1 MSEEKALVAVEQR
14 TVTFYDDQIP
24 IVLVDKAGGNQVYVP
39 VRPICDF
46 LGVDWSAQYRR
57 IGRDAV
63 LSEELIPCV
72 VVTATQGQPDQ
83 RRELQCLPLE
93 FINGFLFGINATRVK
108 EEVRDRLIRYQRE
121 CYTVLSEAFQE
132 GRLTAEPAFSDLLAS
147 DSPAVQAYKMAAA
160 IMKMARQQ
168 ILLEAKLETYG
179 SQLDDHEQRLEEIE
193 SSLSRS
199 DRFVTRE
206 QASRISQ
213 AVRNIGLL
221 LTKRTGRNE
230 YGAVYG
236 ELYRRYDISA
246 YRELPASKYEDAIQ
260 WLNNWRQ
267 SLVDD
272 VEF

>member
-1 MSEEKALVAVEQR
+1 MSQEETGLAVVEQKEVSFYNDQVLAVR
-14 TVTFYDDQIP
+14 TNDG
-24 IVLVDKAGGNQVYVP
+24 AVYVP
-39 VRPICDF
+39 IRPICDL
-46 LGVDWSAQYRR
+46 LGVDWSAQRRR
-57 IGRDAV
+57 INRDPV
-63 LSEELIPCV
+63 LSEE
-72 VVTATQGQPDQ
+72 VTNIDVLVQDDYRTVTRQM
-83 RRELQCLPLE
+83 LSLPLDY
-93 FINGFLFGINATRVK
+93 ISGFLFGINTNRVK
-108 EEVRDRLIRYQRE
+108 AELQDRLIRYQRE
-121 CYTVLSEAFQE
+121 CYKVLADAFQE
-132 GRLTAEPAFSDLLAS
+132 GRLTADPSFDDLLQS
-147 DSPAVQAYKMAAA
+147 ESPAVQAYKMAAA

-168 ILLEAKLETYG
+168 ILLESKLEIYG

-193 SSLSRS
+193 ASLSQS

-221 LTKRTGRNE
+221 LTKLTGRNE

-246 YRELPASKYEDAIQ
+246 YRELPASKYEDAIE